1 MALFS
6 KFKEGLKKTRASI
19 SEKLSALTGAFTKVD
34 EEFFEE
40 LEEILVLSDMGAA
53 SASEICSAVKETV
66 KKRKITEPSE
76 IKGLV
81 KEEILSILSSVDSKM
96 KLSTAPSVIIVIGV
110 NGVGKTT
117 TIGKLA
123 AKFKSEGK
131 KVVLSA
137 SDTFRAAAAEQ
148 LSVWASRAG
157 VQIVKHAE
165 GADPGAVL
173 YDALSSAVAKEA
185 DIVICDTAGRLH
197 NKKPLMDEL
206 SKIYRVIEKTLPGAD
221 VETLLTIDATTGQ
234 NAVIQ
239 AEQFGAATPITGIIL
254 TKLDGTAKGGIVVPI
269 CKRLAI
275 PVKFVGLGE
284 QIDDLQPFDAAEF
297 TEGLMGE

>member
-6 KFKEGLKKTRASI
+6 KFKEGLKKTREAFSDKFAS
-19 SEKLSALTGAFTKVD
+19 LTSAFVKVD

-40 LEEILVLSDMGAA
+40 LEELLVLSDMGAEA
-53 SASEICSAVKETV
+53 AESICSAVKSEV
-66 KKRKITEPSE
+66 KKRRITDSAE
-76 IKGLV
+76 IKGLI
-81 KEEILSILSSVDSKM
+81 KEEILKILSSVDSSL
-96 KLSTAPSVIIVIGV
+96 KLETKPSVIIVIGV

-123 AKFKSEGK
+123 TRFKNEGK
-131 KVVLSA
+131 KVILSA
-137 SDTFRAAAAEQ
+137 SDTFRAAAGEQ
-148 LSVWASRAG
+148 LEIWAERAG
-157 VQIVKHAE
+157 VPIVKHSI
-165 GADPGAVL
+165 GVDPASVL
-173 YDALSSAVAKEA
+173 YDAIASAKAKDA

-206 SKIYRVIEKTLPGAD
+206 TKIYRVVEKTLPEASL
-221 VETLLTIDATTGQ
+221 ESLLVIDATTGQ

-239 AEQFGAATPITGIIL
+239 ASEFGAATSLTGIIL

-269 CKRLAI
+269 CKKMGL

-284 QIDDLQPFDAAEF
+284 KVDDLEPFDPVSF
-297 TEGLMGE
+297 TDGLIGE